1 MINQVLNNIFYIV
14 QNITSKYNIKY
25 DVKQSIDRVTKITN
39 IELKIK
45 GKWDTSDYITYLV
58 CYSPESVRVV
68 LTVNSDDIKDTTFNN
83 KVYILNKAL
92 QDYRY
97 YVVNNK
103 EINPMLIIENNY
115 RLFDYLQKEGKDNAE
130 TD

>member
-1 MINQVLNNIFYIV
+1 MINQVLNNIFYII
-14 QNITSKYNIKY
+14 QNITSKYDIKY
-25 DVKQSIDRVTKITN
+25 DVKQSIDKVTKVTN
-39 IELKIK
+39 IELKIN
-45 GKWDTSDYITYLV
+45 GKWNTGDYITYLV
-58 CYSPESVRVV
+58 CYNPESARVI

-103 EINPMLIIENNY
+103 EVNPMLIIENNY
-115 RLFDYLQKEGKDNAE
+115 KLFDYLQKEGKDNA
-130 TD
+130 

>member
-45 GKWDTSDYITYLV
+45 GKWNTSDYITYLV
-58 CYSPESVRVV
+58 CYSPESARVV

-103 EINPMLIIENNY
+103 EVNPMLIIENNY
-115 RLFDYLQKEGKDNAE
+115 KLFDYLQKEGKDNA
-130 TD
+130 

>member
-25 DVKQSIDRVTKITN
+25 DVKQYVDKVTKITN
-39 IELKIK
+39 IELKIN
-45 GKWDTSDYITYLV
+45 GKWNTSNYITYLV
-58 CYSPESVRVV
+58 CYRPESARVI
-68 LTVNSDDIKDTTFNN
+68 LTANEDDIKDKTFNN

-103 EINPMLIIENNY
+103 EVNPMLIIENNY
-115 RLFDYLQKEGKDNAE
+115 RLFDYLQKEGKDNA
-130 TD
+130 